1 MWARARSATG
11 SRWLGFA
18 GAVAMAA
25 GGWTAGTLPAR
36 DPWGLWTSHGT
47 GAELAGALLA
57 YAGLT
62 VLLAAWWAYGRSG
75 ATVRHTLA
83 TLGCWT
89 APLALT
95 PPLYSADVYSYIAQ
109 GAMVLEG
116 HDVYEAGPSV
126 LDPAGPGGDAAASV
140 GGNWRDTPAPY
151 GPFFLLLAKAVAA
164 ATGGTLVPAVL
175 ALRLLALAALLLTV
189 WAVRRLANPEVGASG
204 DERREAGGRGAEGR
218 EAGGRG
224 AEGREAGALWL
235 GVLNPLLLMHVV
247 GGIHNDGLMIALM
260 LTGVV
265 LARRGR
271 WVLGS
276 AAVGLAMMVK
286 SPAALALLFIGVL
299 VGRAAIGR
307 PTAVRVAKGLL
318 APGLVAAAVVAGASL
333 AAGTGFGW
341 LRTQSVAGS
350 IHTALS
356 VTSDLGLALGE
367 GLRLLAGLDAGA
379 ADSVKSAVQTAG
391 LLAALVLVALFALRS
406 ARGRLDP
413 VYGLGLALTALV
425 VLSPM
430 VQPWYLLWG
439 LGAVAAAAWDGRAG
453 RALAVLTAALTY
465 ETHPSGATPWYGFV
479 LAALA
484 ALAGWWLLRAEAG
497 RTGGS
502 RSFPEQRCEA
512 EDAPI

>member
-25 GGWTAGTLPAR
+25 GGWTAGTLPAH
-36 DPWGLWTSHGT
+36 DPWGLWTPHGT
-47 GAELAGALLA
+47 GAETAGALLA

-62 VLLAAWWAYGRSG
+62 LLLAAWWAYGRSG
-75 ATVRHTLA
+75 ATVRHTLG
-83 TLGCWT
+83 TLGCWA

-116 HDVYEAGPSV
+116 HDVYQAGPSV

-151 GPFFLLLAKAVAA
+151 GPFFLLLARAVAG

-175 ALRLLALAALLLTV
+175 ALRLLALAALLLIV
-189 WAVRRLANPEVGASG
+189 WAVRRLATSGTGAPG
-204 DERREAGGRGAEGR
+204 DEHRE
-218 EAGGRG
+218 

-299 VGRAAIGR
+299 VGRAATGR
-307 PTAVRVAKGLL
+307 PAAARVAKGLL

-333 AAGTGFGW
+333 ATGTGFGW

-367 GLRLLAGLDAGA
+367 GLRLLAGLGPGA
-379 ADSVKSAVQTAG
+379 AGSVKSVVQTAG
-391 LLAALVLVALFALRS
+391 LLAALVLVALLALRS

-413 VYGLGLALTALV
+413 LYGLGLALTALV

-439 LGAVAAAAWDGRAG
+439 LGAVAAAGWDGRAG

-497 RTGGS
+497 RAGGG
-502 RSFPEQRCEA
+502 RQALPEQRCEA
-512 EDAPI
+512 EDART